1 LINLDTKIDK
11 NDRGRGMSSGSV
23 WLIDGDKGRRDAL
36 RTILEFMDWSPIF
49 LEMGSD
55 LGQVLAHD
63 GKPAFVLLGCSDP
76 ASAGT
81 DVKAL
86 TALLSHV
93 PVVVVGEE
101 DIQQI
106 LIPHVSACLRY
117 PFHKEELT
125 SVLEDIL
132 AGVAEHATVK
142 FPAMVGRSPA
152 IQGIRQLMSQVADS
166 DVNVL
171 ILGESGTGKEV
182 VARSLHQHSGRADK
196 PFVPV
201 NCGAI
206 PAELLESELFG
217 HEKGAF
223 TGAIGSRKGRF
234 ELAEGG
240 TLFLDEIGDMS
251 LNMQVK
257 LLRVL
262 QERTFE
268 RVGGTKSINADVRII
283 AATHRNL
290 EQLIEQ
296 GQFREDLFYRLNVFP
311 IDMPPLRERDGD
323 VPLLIEELLQ
333 RIEREQRGT
342 VQLTPAALNI
352 LSRYSW
358 PGNVRELSNVIERLV
373 IMYPDQEVDVA
384 DLPDKILSR
393 VDNLQSLAVPAAMD
407 VTEHY
412 RLPGEGIDLK
422 QHLSDVECSLIKQA
436 LDESG
441 GVVAHAAKRLRL
453 RRTTLVEKL
462 RKYGLNA
469 RRDEA
474 SVA

>member
-1 LINLDTKIDK
+1 
-11 NDRGRGMSSGSV
+11 MSSGSV
-23 WLIDGDKGRRDAL
+23 WLIDGDKVRRDAL

-49 LEMGSD
+49 LEMDSNWS
-55 LGQVLAHD
+55 QVLGHD
-63 GKPAFVLLGCSDP
+63 GKPAFVLLGCTDP
-76 ASAGT
+76 ASAT
-81 DVKAL
+81 ADVKAL
-86 TALLSHV
+86 TAMLTHV
-93 PVVVVGEE
+93 PVVMVGET
-101 DIQQI
+101 DVQQI
-106 LIPHVSACLRY
+106 LIPHVSAYLRY
-117 PFHKEELT
+117 PIHKEELT
-125 SVLEDIL
+125 TVLENIL
-132 AGVAEHATVK
+132 GDGLEDGPVK
-142 FPAMVGRSPA
+142 FSAMVGRSPA
-152 IQGIRQLMSQVADS
+152 IQGIRQLMGQVADS

-182 VARSLHQHSGRADK
+182 VASSLHQHSSRADK

-223 TGAIGSRKGRF
+223 TGAISSRKGRF

-251 LNMQVK
+251 LTMQVK

-268 RVGGTKSINADVRII
+268 RVGGTKSIAADVRII

-290 EQLIEQ
+290 EQLIET

-311 IDMPPLRERDGD
+311 IEMPPLRDRSGD

-333 RIEREQRGT
+333 RIEREQRGR
-342 VQLTPAALNI
+342 VNLTTAAVNV
-352 LSRYSW
+352 LSQYSW

-373 IMYPDQEVDVA
+373 ILYPGQTVDVTE
-384 DLPDKILSR
+384 LPEKILSR
-393 VDNLQSLAVPAAMD
+393 IDNLKAISALPHAMD
-407 VTEHY
+407 VSDHY

-462 RKYGLNA
+462 RKYGLNS